1 MLNTK
6 EDITKHVL
14 RYLIHL
20 SFGETEFDG
29 IHLVEFIDMIK
40 ILWRERGS
48 YFQKEKIN
56 TIKKWH
62 DMLKKQ
68 YDILSKVISDMER
81 EVYEVNLL
89 S

>member
-20 SFGETEFDG
+20 SFEETEFDG

-40 ILWRERGS
+40 I
-48 YFQKEKIN
+48 
-56 TIKKWH
+56 
-62 DMLKKQ
+62 
-68 YDILSKVISDMER
+68 
-81 EVYEVNLL
+81 
-89 S
+89 